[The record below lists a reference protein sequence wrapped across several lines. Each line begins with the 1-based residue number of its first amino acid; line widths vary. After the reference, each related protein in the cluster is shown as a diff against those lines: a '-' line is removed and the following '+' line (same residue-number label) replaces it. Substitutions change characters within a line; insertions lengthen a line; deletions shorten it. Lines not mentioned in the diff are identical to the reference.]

1 MVESVGFV
9 EAWKAQ
15 FPDSDPPEMTLSCV
29 GDIEQELEKC
39 RNSIRRLEMEVNK
52 ERFRMIYLQTLL
64 AKERRSHD
72 AQRWGFGKVSRCDG
86 DKPEPTNSHHQGRAD
101 GSRCLTAKPKHTT
114 TAGLSPEERG
124 EAQLC
129 VEVVGG
135 DVWDRHK
142 HKDGELGGMSPS
154 KRRSVDAPH
163 RAMAEGVPDSP
174 PKERASLGVAA
185 LRSNFERIRRAN
197 SQTSGEKKSERP
209 YYVNME
215 YHNEKGLVRVNDRDV
230 SEKISSL
237 GSQAMQM
244 ERKRSLHSVP
254 SNLSTAFVE
263 VRKPERSYERA
274 LEDTCSCE
282 YEDADLNHQFLKD
295 NLIRFNGGKTELQRG
310 PQQNWHPSDCQPYT
324 TVYVGG
330 IMGNGEDLHL
340 TWPRRSYSP
349 GSFEDGY
356 TPDCSSNENLTSSE
370 EDFSSSQSSHV
381 SPSPTTYRIY
391 REKSRSPSQNSQQ
404 SFESGSPP
412 TPQSQKRL
420 KQHLLLSD
428 TSVVGVRKIWP
439 LDGSSNSFNS
449 FHGDLG
455 KTTFC

>member
-1 MVESVGFV
+1 MVEPVGFV

-15 FPDSDPPEMTLSCV
+15 FPDSDPPEMSLNSV

-72 AQRWGFGKVSRCDG
+72 SQRWGFSKVSQGER
-86 DKPEPTNSHHQGRAD
+86 KPASTDVHPQKAD
-101 GSRCLTAKPKHTT
+101 ETRCLPAKLKHATA
-114 TAGLSPEERG
+114 AEES
-124 EAQLC
+124 Q
-129 VEVVGG
+129 
-135 DVWDRHK
+135 
-142 HKDGELGGMSPS
+142 
-154 KRRSVDAPH
+154 
-163 RAMAEGVPDSP
+163 SP
-174 PKERASLGVAA
+174 PKEKATTGLGVAA

-197 SQTSGEKKSERP
+197 SQTSSEGKSERP

-215 YHNEKGLVRVNDRDV
+215 YHQEKGLVRVNDREV

-237 GSQAMQM
+237 GNQAMQM

-254 SNLSTAFVE
+254 GNLSTAFGDVH
-263 VRKPERSYERA
+263 KPERSHERA
-274 LEDTCSCE
+274 TESGYNCE
-282 YEDADLNHQFLKD
+282 YDEADLNAGFLKD
-295 NLIRFNGGKTELQRG
+295 NLIRLNGRRAT
-310 PQQNWHPSDCQPYT
+310 QQNWHQSDCQPYT

-330 IMGNGEDLHL
+330 IMGDGEELHL

-370 EDFSSSQSSHV
+370 EDFSSGQSSHV
-381 SPSPTTYRIY
+381 SPSPTAYRMY
-391 REKSRSPSQNSQQ
+391 REKSRSPSQHSQQ

-420 KQHLLLSD
+420 KQQLALSEAN
-428 TSVVGVRKIWP
+428 VVGVRKNWP
-439 LDGSSNSFNS
+439 TDGSSNNFSNS

-455 KTTFC
+455 KTTFMQCLLLYVL